1 MKKVA
6 ILLTLFIFASIDS
19 ALCDP
24 VKSVKGVEGQVTPVK
39 LGKNKVVMQKKAAPA
54 KKTAGWIKRNQTGS
68 SDVDFL
74 RTLEEKK
81 RFQWVGSADKLI
93 SSLEFS
99 ETARRNSFVNPLRV
113 KRIESSSDPAK
124 SVLTSARDGNGSFE
138 EGKFS
143 ATLRL
148 LQSKEQT
155 FKEIFMGFRFSFD
168 LTSRHLFLEMNVA
181 PATDTTSG
189 VMIRF

>member
-6 ILLTLFIFASIDS
+6 ILLTLFIFASINP

-24 VKSVKGVEGQVTPVK
+24 VKSAKAVEGQVTPMK
-39 LGKNKVVMQKKAAPA
+39 LDKNRVVMQKKAAPA
-54 KKTAGWIKRNQTGS
+54 KKPAGWIKKNQTGS
-68 SDVDFL
+68 SDVNFL
-74 RTLEEKK
+74 GTLEEKK

-99 ETARRNSFVNPLRV
+99 ETARRNSFTSPLQV
-113 KRIESSSDPAK
+113 KKIESSPDPSK
-124 SVLTSARDGNGSFE
+124 SVLTSNRDGHGSFG